1 MFLYQLHRQTISF
14 ISTNIMRMTR
24 DTYIKLLN
32 EQSKQDS
39 NLPFTKVNIH
49 IALHGDIA
57 RYCIDLNKRV
67 QLITPSQ
74 VDFGPNSFQI
84 PHLTIEMGYIKG
96 DEEFKNLMNEFYSF
110 SCELSS
116 FEVAPQKPYIFYP
129 KRNYVF
135 VDIGKNELI
144 LDIKRKAKERFKN
157 WIIPLDWDV
166 SKGTSHITIGYITDK
181 FNEVEQMIEEY
192 SIVPKWIA
200 NIMEISYT
208 GTKGSCIG
216 TIRSFEFGK

>member
-1 MFLYQLHRQTISF
+1 
-14 ISTNIMRMTR
+14 MTR

-57 RYCIDLNKRV
+57 RYCVDLNKKV
-67 QLITPSQ
+67 QFFTPSQ
-74 VDFGPNSFQI
+74 VDFRPTSFQI
-84 PHLTIEMGYIKG
+84 PHLTIEMGYIKS
-96 DEEFKNLMNEFYSF
+96 DEEFKDLMNELHSF
-110 SCELSS
+110 SNELSS
-116 FEVAPQKPYIFYP
+116 FEVAPKKPYILYP
-129 KRNYVF
+129 KRNYIF

-144 LDIKRKAKERFKN
+144 LDIKRKAKEKFKN

-166 SKGTSHITIGYITDK
+166 SKGKSHITIGYITDN
-181 FNEVEQMIEEY
+181 FDEVEQMIAEY
-192 SIVPKWIA
+192 SNVPKWTA

-208 GTKGSCIG
+208 GIRGSCIG